1 MKTQFE
7 NITPDAN
14 SSFKLLLNP
23 RLSDLFYWHF
33 HPEFEL
39 VYIEGANG
47 TRHVGS
53 HISKYIGSDLVLIGS
68 NIPHL
73 NFDYGVKTDYK
84 KVVLQI
90 HPTFVQQ
97 IFEKITEL
105 TAIKALFQ
113 LSQYGVAFSGKTKEK
128 IGQKMNKFSTL
139 SPFNQFLEVLH
150 IFQHLAH
157 SEERELLHDQPVKN
171 QFNIKE
177 QNRLRQ
183 VYVFID
189 QHYKRKIGVDEVAGL
204 TNLTKAAFC
213 RYFKKASGYTFT
225 DFLNRY
231 RIGQAK
237 KLLLL
242 GHNVSEACFES
253 GFESLSYFNRIFRRI
268 THENPLAF
276 RNRHLR

>member
-23 RLSDLFYWHF
+23 RLSDLFFWHF

-39 VYIEGANG
+39 VYIDGANG
-47 TRHVGS
+47 TRHVGR
-53 HISKYIGSDLVLIGS
+53 HTSKYFGSDLVLIGS

-73 NFDYGVKTDYK
+73 NFDYGVKTDYE

-97 IFEKITEL
+97 VFENIPEL
-105 TAIKALFQ
+105 TSIKKLFQ
-113 LSQYGVAFSGKTKEK
+113 LSQYGVAFSGKSKEK
-128 IGQKMNKFSTL
+128 VGGIMKKFHQLT
-139 SPFNQFLEVLH
+139 PFQQFLEVLH
-150 IFQHLAH
+150 IFQDLAE
-157 SEERELLHDQPVKN
+157 SGEKKLLHDQPVIN
-171 QFNIKE
+171 QFNMKE
-177 QNRLRQ
+177 QNQLRQ
-183 VYVFID
+183 VYVYID
-189 QHYKRKIGVDEVAGL
+189 QHYKHKIGVDEVASL

-213 RYFKKASGYTFT
+213 RVFKKASGYTFT

-237 KLLLL
+237 KMLLL
-242 GHNVSEACFES
+242 GSNVSEASFDS
-253 GFESLSYFNRIFRRI
+253 GFESLSYFNRIFKRI
-268 THENPLAF
+268 TNENPLAF
-276 RNRHLR
+276 RNRHLK